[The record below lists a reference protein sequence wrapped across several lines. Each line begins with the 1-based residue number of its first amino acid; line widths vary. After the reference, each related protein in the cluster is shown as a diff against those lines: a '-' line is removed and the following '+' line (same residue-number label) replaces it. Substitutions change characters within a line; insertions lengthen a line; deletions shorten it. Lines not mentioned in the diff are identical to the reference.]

1 MDLINNIK
9 YDHMKRIVNSFSF
22 FTAALSF
29 FCFSLTNAQ
38 VPFHKGVNLT
48 GWFQTSSARSIQFTK
63 FTKKD
68 FQNIKSLGCD
78 VIRLPISLHDMTD
91 GSPNYKLDP
100 LFVNFLDK
108 AVDWAEELQI
118 HLILD
123 NHTFDPI
130 APTDPAIGNILTK
143 VWKQMA
149 NHYKDRSNFIYYEVL
164 NEPHGITDAVW
175 SPIQQSVI
183 NAIRTEDTKHFIIVG
198 PADYNSYNNLKNLPI
213 YSDTKI
219 IYTFH
224 FYDPFIF
231 THQGASW
238 VEPSMVPLA
247 GVPFPYN
254 AAKFPATPPSLKG
267 TWVESALND
276 YVNSGNVAKVKEYIN
291 RVIDFRDKNNVL
303 VFCGE
308 FGVYI
313 NNSENVDR
321 VNWYNEV
328 SKYLNEKSI
337 PWTIWDYQGGFGLF
351 KKDSKEYFENDINVP
366 LVQALQ
372 FNVPTQTEYVKSPL
386 TNGFTLY
393 DDYVGEGILG
403 SGYTNSGTVDFYS
416 ATTPRFGNYNIYWTG
431 VGQYESMR
439 FDFIR
444 DTDLSLLKEKDTLEF
459 WVRGSTSS
467 VKFDIRFIDTKI
479 SSSDRPWRLGKTID
493 NTFAKWDGEWH
504 HIQLP
509 LKSLDEK
516 GSYDIDTYYN
526 PEGKFDWTS
535 IDLFEIVPEHQP
547 LTGIT
552 FSFDDIKISGEKIIT
567 GIENK
572 ISSVS
577 LSVFPNPTVNS
588 PTIEYRLLKSGIVN
602 LSLYNSQGQFIKKI
616 VNDWKETGVHISRWS
631 EEDDLPQGLYII
643 RLETS
648 VGATSTKIV
657 FIRSN

>member
-1 MDLINNIK
+1 MKKPVNRNRLLSTVFFLLLFIN
-9 YDHMKRIVNSFSF
+9 
-22 FTAALSF
+22 AAS
-29 FCFSLTNAQ
+29 Q
-38 VPFHKGVNLT
+38 VPFHRGVNLT
-48 GWFQTSSARSIQFTK
+48 GWFQTSSARAIQFTK
-63 FTKKD
+63 YTKKD

-100 LFVNFLDK
+100 LFVGFLDK
-108 AVDWAEELQI
+108 AVDWAEELQM

-130 APTDPAIGNILTK
+130 APTDPAIGSILVK

-149 NHYKDRSNFIYYEVL
+149 NHYKNRSNFIYYEVL

-231 THQGASW
+231 THQGATW
-238 VEPSMVPLA
+238 VEPSMAPLA
-247 GVPFPYN
+247 GIPFPYS
-254 AAKFPATPPSLKG
+254 AGRLPTLPPSLVG
-267 TWVESALND
+267 TWVANAFNG
-276 YVNSGNVAKVKEYIN
+276 YVNEGSEAKIKEYIN
-291 RVIDFRDKNNVL
+291 RVVDFRDKNKVL
-303 VFCGE
+303 VYCGE
-308 FGVYI
+308 FGVYNVNS
-313 NNSENVDR
+313 NNSDR
-321 VNWYNEV
+321 SAWYGLV
-328 SKYLNEKSI
+328 SGYLNEKSI
-337 PWTIWDYQGGFGLF
+337 PWTSWDYQGGFGLF
-351 KKDSKEYFENDINVP
+351 KKDSKEYFEHDINVP
-366 LVQALQ
+366 LLQALQ
-372 FNVPTQTEYVKSPL
+372 FNVPPQTEYVKSPL
-386 TNGFTLY
+386 VNGFTIY

-416 ATTPRFGNYNIYWTG
+416 ITTPRVGNYNIYWTG

-444 DTDLSLLKEKDTLEF
+444 DMDFSLLKEKDTLEF
-459 WVRGSTSS
+459 WVRGNATSA
-467 VKFDIRFIDTKI
+467 KFDVRFIDTKVGA
-479 SSSDRPWRLGKTID
+479 SDYPWRMGKTVD
-493 NTFAKWDGEWH
+493 NTFAKWDGDWH

-509 LKSLDEK
+509 LKSLEEK
-516 GSYDIDTYYN
+516 GAYDNDTYYN

-547 LTGIT
+547 LAGIT

-567 GIENK
+567 GMENK
-572 ISSVS
+572 ISSVG
-577 LSVFPNPTVNS
+577 LSVFPNPTMS
-588 PTIEYRLLKSGIVN
+588 APTIEYSLAKAGSVN
-602 LSLYNSQGQFIKKI
+602 LTLYNSVGQLVKTIT
-616 VNDWKETGVHISRWS
+616 NGWKEQGVYTARWD
-631 EEDDLPQGLYII
+631 EEDILLGGLYII
-643 RLETS
+643 RMESKDES
-648 VGATSTKIV
+648 VTKKVVIGEK
-657 FIRSN
+657 